1 MGHNAVARHVGID
14 AADGDV
20 EQLLHGK
27 LLADGAFI
35 AIELAGHA
43 FGDEGVAVQGQ
54 VLGVALQQGQA
65 GGGEV
70 GRVGKEGLDVVQLLV
85 VLVEGGPPEVGR
97 QAGAL
102 HQFGEGLAE
111 VGRGGAVG
119 AVVVF
124 GCRHSLGHVPHAQ
137 HDERVGVRIEAVEA

>member
-1 MGHNAVARHVGID
+1 M
-14 AADGDV
+14 
-20 EQLLHGK
+20 
-27 LLADGAFI
+27 
-35 AIELAGHA
+35 
-43 FGDEGVAVQGQ
+43 QGQ
-54 VLGVALQQGQA
+54 VLGVTLQQGQA

-124 GCRHSLGHVPHAQ
+124 GCRHSLGHVPHTQ
-137 HDERVGVRIEAVEA
+137 HDERIWGRIETVEAQLVGYLRKEQHAHRQSQRKGDDFLRGASMAAEKGL